1 MSHSS
6 MTDPIHALSLAV
18 HRAGGT
24 AEFSR
29 KHNISEGHIRA
40 VLEGRAKPGPRTLK
54 AIGGAK

>member
-1 MSHSS
+1 MIPS
-6 MTDPIHALSLAV
+6 DPIPALSLAV

-40 VLEGRAKPGPRTLK
+40 VMEGRMKPGPRTLK